1 MGTHY
6 AHLTET
12 DRMSIQALLQAKLS
26 GPEIARQLDFS
37 HSTINR
43 ELDGTREIYSLHHNG
58 SPRGLASVYVRNKS
72 WTC

>member
-43 ELDGTREIYSLHHNG
+43 ELDGTREIWFFRTI
-58 SPRGLASVYVRNKS
+58 RGRIETDSSV
-72 WTC
+72 